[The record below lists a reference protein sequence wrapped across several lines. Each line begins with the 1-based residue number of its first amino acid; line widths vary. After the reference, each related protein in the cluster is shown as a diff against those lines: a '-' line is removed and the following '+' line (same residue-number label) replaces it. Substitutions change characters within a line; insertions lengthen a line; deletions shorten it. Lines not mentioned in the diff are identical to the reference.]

1 MNKNFIFKSEGLKQD
16 SLFFLVRASSGTGQT
31 SEPSTDCYSEPF
43 LFPRCVERLDI
54 PWQRNTEHLISF
66 LLHTSQVIHREM
78 VNKGKKIHCECGVS
92 TVSLNR
98 AKPSSGS
105 ASL

>member
-1 MNKNFIFKSEGLKQD
+1 MNIFLIFAEPKMLQRTMNKNFIFKSEGLKQD
-16 SLFFLVRASSGTGQT
+16 SLFFPFFFLVRASSGAGQT

-66 LLHTSQVIHREM
+66 LLHTSQVFIVRW
-78 VNKGKKIHCECGVS
+78 
-92 TVSLNR
+92 
-98 AKPSSGS
+98 
-105 ASL
+105 